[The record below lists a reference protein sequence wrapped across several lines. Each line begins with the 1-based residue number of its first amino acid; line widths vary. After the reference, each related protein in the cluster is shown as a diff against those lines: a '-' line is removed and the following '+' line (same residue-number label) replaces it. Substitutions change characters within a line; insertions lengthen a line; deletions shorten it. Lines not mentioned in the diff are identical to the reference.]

1 MQNIKDAYSTLGV
14 RENATKDEITK
25 KYRLILRKYEQRDEN
40 GTPLLMDKEAF
51 DEISKAYDLLMGYE
65 PQETKKR
72 NSTLLKIENFIYYHK
87 VHVLVGIFILFV
99 AAVALSYFLGRVTYD
114 LRVVFRGDYYYQEM
128 KVMEDEIKNSLP
140 DIKQPQVTI
149 NPTVKIDASIAPGY
163 RIKETAQLS
172 NGDIDVLVLDKDS
185 FDSFVKLGVLSPLDE
200 FLSDWGIASDSS
212 KVYKAKG
219 EDGKTHV
226 YGIDLYGNKMVM
238 DTEIKGNTFIASIC
252 QKNKNSKNTLKF
264 MKLLLKEQEG

>member
-128 KVMEDEIKNSLP
+128 KVMEDEI
-140 DIKQPQVTI
+140 
-149 NPTVKIDASIAPGY
+149 
-163 RIKETAQLS
+163 S

-219 EDGKTHV
+219 EDGKPHV